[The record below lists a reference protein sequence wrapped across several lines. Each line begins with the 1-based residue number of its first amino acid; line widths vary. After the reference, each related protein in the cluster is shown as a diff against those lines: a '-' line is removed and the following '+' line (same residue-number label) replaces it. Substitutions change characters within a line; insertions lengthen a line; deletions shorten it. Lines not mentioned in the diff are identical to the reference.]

1 MPDVGTNIE
10 VRRVRTQSGPA
21 VREKDLNRGLIIWG
35 AELSDSE
42 YRTVNLLGWIE
53 AEKGYEI
60 VIDRSGYKVI
70 PKELLNKDWDETE
83 Q

>member
-35 AELSDSE
+35 AELADSE
-42 YRTVNLLGWIE
+42 YRRVNLLGWIE

-60 VIDRSGYKVI
+60 GIDRSGYKVI
-70 PKELLNKDWDETE
+70 PKELLNKDWSEE
-83 Q
+83 E

>member
-1 MPDVGTNIE
+1 
-10 VRRVRTQSGPA
+10 
-21 VREKDLNRGLIIWG
+21 
-35 AELSDSE
+35 
-42 YRTVNLLGWIE
+42 LGWIE

-60 VIDRSGYKVI
+60 GIDRSGYKVI